1 MEKLLV
7 EGYIVTSLSI
17 STCSGFH
24 LQRTEGVDIES
35 EEVPEALSQALDTL
49 RQYLVSD
56 TGVELPSSDTALT
69 RAIGNEILVRM
80 SLAPKA
86 FAVMKDAAAVMV
98 AVGADDRAMQVI
110 FETLFNEVFVL
121 YIKFRIFK
129 YSIPIVQSF

>member
-1 MEKLLV
+1 MEKFI
-7 EGYIVTSLSI
+7 EGYVVTSLSI
-17 STCSGFH
+17 SICSVFN
-24 LQRTEGVDIES
+24 LQRIEGVDIES

-56 TGVELPSSDTALT
+56 TGVELPSSDTALA
-69 RAIGNEILVRM
+69 RAIGSEILVRM

-121 YIKFRIFK
+121 NKKLRIFK
-129 YSIPIVQSF
+129 CYCSIVTK